1 LTVRQNYIEM
11 RQKMAVQL
19 SRYAHANQ
27 YKRMRASVK
36 TL

>member
-1 LTVRQNYIEM
+1 
-11 RQKMAVQL
+11 MAVQL

-36 TL
+36 TLKAVVVHVG